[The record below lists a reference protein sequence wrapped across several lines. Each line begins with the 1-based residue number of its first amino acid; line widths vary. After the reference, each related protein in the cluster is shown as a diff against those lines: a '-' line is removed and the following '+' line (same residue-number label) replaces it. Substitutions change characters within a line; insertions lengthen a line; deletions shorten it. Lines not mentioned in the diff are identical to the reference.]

1 MNTWVVGNMPI
12 GHRTFM
18 YPPQPRSI
26 HQDQS
31 DRELGEKTFY
41 MKARIMA
48 GQADLKGNKFGLED
62 FVWLAKDEIQ
72 GKVEKNVWNRVKNIL
87 LSR

>member
-12 GHRTFM
+12 GHQTFM
-18 YPPQPRSI
+18 YPPQPKSI
-26 HQDQS
+26 NQGQS
-31 DRELGEKTFY
+31 DGKSGEKTFY

>member
-1 MNTWVVGNMPI
+1 MNTWLVGNMPV
-12 GHRTFM
+12 GHQTFI
-18 YPPQPRSI
+18 YPPEPKGL
-26 HQDQS
+26 HQDQK

-48 GQADLKGNKFGLED
+48 GQADLKGNNFGLED
-62 FVWLAKDEIQ
+62 FMWLAKDEIQ
-72 GKVEKNVWNRVKNIL
+72 GKLERSVWNMVKNIL

>member
-1 MNTWVVGNMPI
+1 
-12 GHRTFM
+12 M
-18 YPPQPRSI
+18 YPPQPKSI

-31 DRELGEKTFY
+31 DGELGEKTFY

-62 FVWLAKDEIQ
+62 FLWLAKDEIQ

>member
-1 MNTWVVGNMPI
+1 
-12 GHRTFM
+12 M
-18 YPPQPRSI
+18 YPPQPKST
-26 HQDQS
+26 HQDQG
-31 DRELGEKTFY
+31 DGELGEKIFY

>member
-12 GHRTFM
+12 GHRTFL
-18 YPPQPRSI
+18 YPPQPKVL
-26 HQDQS
+26 HQDQKN
-31 DRELGEKTFY
+31 RESGEKIFY

-48 GQADLKGNKFGLED
+48 GQADLKANKFGLDD
-62 FVWLAKDEIQ
+62 FMWLTKDEIQ
-72 GKVEKNVWNRVKNIL
+72 GKVEKSVWNRVKNIL

>member
-1 MNTWVVGNMPI
+1 
-12 GHRTFM
+12 M
-18 YPPQPRSI
+18 YPPQPKSI
-26 HQDQS
+26 HQDRS